1 MAHKTKFFLLLVF
14 LLVGCSSPTAI
25 NQTQQPSTQP
35 PTVTPPLVPS
45 RIVTLSNNTLLPR
58 TPTPSLVVIEPAG
71 PKVTLKGD
79 GVVNLRGGPGTLYS
93 IVGRVTTGT
102 TFVALSRSEH
112 GEWLLLAYPDTP
124 GGKAWVYAA
133 YTDYN
138 PSLHLLPVAIAPQ
151 PGASLQEP
159 AIVTPT
165 FPNNSTPPSAI
176 EILRA
181 SLDLPKSP
189 LFLVETTDMIN
200 SPTGRL
206 KVEIY
211 QDREGRKYS
220 YDPVTN
226 RVVEIDA
233 RSLLNSLPND
243 APTLTEE
250 ELKLRAAKIFQ
261 ATVPDVLSRQLS
273 LQYEEGGKVD
283 NYFYT
288 WRGQLTPGSMN
299 PPFAQIGLHK
309 SGFLFADFNTLQVNK

>member
-1 MAHKTKFFLLLVF
+1 M
-14 LLVGCSSPTAI
+14 GCSSPVTIRA
-25 NQTQQPSTQP
+25 TQQPLPQP
-35 PTVTPPLVPS
+35 QTATPPLVPS
-45 RIVTLSNNTLLPR
+45 HVVTLSNNPSLPR
-58 TPTPSLVVIEPAG
+58 TSTPSLVVNEPAG
-71 PKVTLKGD
+71 PIVTVKGD
-79 GVVNLRGGPGTLYS
+79 DFVNLRSGPSPLNPV
-93 IVGRVTTGT
+93 VGRAATGT
-102 TFVALSRSEH
+102 TFVVLARSEH

-124 GGKAWVYAA
+124 GGKAWVYTA

-138 PSLHLLPVAIAPQ
+138 PSLHPLPVAIAPQ
-151 PGASLQEP
+151 PGESLQEP
-159 AIVTPT
+159 VIVTPT
-165 FPNNSTPPSAI
+165 FPTYSTPPSAI

-181 SLDLPKSP
+181 SLGLPQSP

-206 KVEIY
+206 KVDIY

-250 ELKLRAAKIFQ
+250 ELRLKAAQIFQ
-261 ATVPDVLSRQLS
+261 ATVPDILSRQLS

-283 NYFYT
+283 NYFYI
-288 WRGQLTPGSMN
+288 WRGQRTPGSMN
-299 PPFAQIGLHK
+299 PPFVQIGLHK
-309 SGFLFADFNTLQVNK
+309 SGFLFAYYNTLQVNK